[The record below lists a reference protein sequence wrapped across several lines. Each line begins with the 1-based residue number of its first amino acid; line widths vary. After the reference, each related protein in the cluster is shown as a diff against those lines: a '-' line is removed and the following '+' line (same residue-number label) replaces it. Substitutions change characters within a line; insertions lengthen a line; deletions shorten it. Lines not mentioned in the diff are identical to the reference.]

1 MSICGATFRSAKCW
15 GGSPLPGPEE
25 GNAGG
30 GHHFRWKCD
39 AHPGPHPSATE
50 GPHNDPCTPDF
61 EDFARWDGVWARMAA
76 YFGDAVL
83 IALWL
88 R

>member
-1 MSICGATFRSAKCW
+1 MLG

-39 AHPGPHPSATE
+39 AHPSATE
-50 GPHNDPCTPDF
+50 GDRSPHNDPCTPDF
-61 EDFARWDGVWARMAA
+61 EDFARRDGVRTRMAA
-76 YFGDAVL
+76 YLGDTVL
-83 IALWL
+83 IVLSVAEVKSSGPGE
-88 R
+88 RR

>member
-1 MSICGATFRSAKCW
+1 MR
-15 GGSPLPGPEE
+15 
-25 GNAGG
+25 NAGG
-30 GHHFRWKCD
+30 GHRFLGQKREMLGGVTIFVGS
-39 AHPGPHPSATE
+39 ATRTRAHPSATE

-61 EDFARWDGVWARMAA
+61 EDFAHWDGVWARMAA

>member
-1 MSICGATFRSAKCW
+1 MEVRRT
-15 GGSPLPGPEE
+15 PG
-25 GNAGG
+25 
-30 GHHFRWKCD
+30 R
-39 AHPGPHPSATE
+39 AHPHPSATE

>member
-1 MSICGATFRSAKCW
+1 M
-15 GGSPLPGPEE
+15 GSVIQTEKPM
-25 GNAGG
+25 
-30 GHHFRWKCD
+30 D
-39 AHPGPHPSATE
+39 AHKQFRHPLVQVTKASPRRYALPGPHPSATE

-61 EDFARWDGVWARMAA
+61 KDFARWDGAWARMAA